1 MQKSIKDTE
10 IIPALSSDHSLILYS
25 SVSKGFHSLLINEEF
40 VTKMRNYI
48 HLKVNKMNHENIN
61 AAKFDGYLLENFQ
74 EIFSKTLA
82 TERREK
88 LRILENILKL
98 CEKKIKMF

>member
-1 MQKSIKDTE
+1 
-10 IIPALSSDHSLILYS
+10 
-25 SVSKGFHSLLINEEF
+25 
-40 VTKMRNYI
+40 
-48 HLKVNKMNHENIN
+48 MNHENIN